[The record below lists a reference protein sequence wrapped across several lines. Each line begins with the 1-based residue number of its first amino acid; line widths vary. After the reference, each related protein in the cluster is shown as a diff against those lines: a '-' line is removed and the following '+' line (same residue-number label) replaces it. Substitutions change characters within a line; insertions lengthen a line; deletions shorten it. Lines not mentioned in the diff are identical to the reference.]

1 MNLDELKTAWQV
13 YDSRLMATEE
23 INHKVIISMIR
34 ERSVSRISRI
44 RNRYTEMICL
54 FLFYVICYICLFFG
68 DPSIYTSRLQ
78 YLLLATFMLSCI
90 AISVSLFRARI
101 LLKKISLDRE
111 NLWEALVH
119 VITVYEKYKKIN
131 KYMIIVVLCSTL
143 LLILL
148 GIINDISETG
158 MSGAIS
164 SVLCLCALMVFSYYY
179 AGKKPEWPNLEE
191 EEKGLKA
198 DMEELKDSGLK

>member
-54 FLFYVICYICLFFG
+54 FLFYVICYIWIFFG

-78 YLLLATFMLSCI
+78 YLLLAAFMLSCI
-90 AISVSLFRARI
+90 AISVSLLRARI
-101 LLKKISLDRE
+101 ILKKISLDRE

-119 VITVYEKYKKIN
+119 VITVYAKYKKIN
-131 KYMIIVVLCSTL
+131 KYMIIVILCSTL

-164 SVLCLCALMVFSYYY
+164 SVLCLCALMAFSYYY

-191 EEKGLKA
+191 EEKGLRA
-198 DMEELKDSGLK
+198 DMEELKGSGLK